1 MITENTLAFTIC
13 SANYLAQAI
22 TLGHTLK
29 ETNPKVQF
37 RIYLVDRLEGRQEI
51 RNHVPFPLIEI
62 EQVPV
67 TDFGGMVLRYNVVEL
82 NTSVKPYI
90 IDYIFK
96 SECNFY
102 KIVYLDP
109 DIMVFQPLTD
119 LFTNLDSYNIVVT
132 PHILTPSDNDPNIP
146 QETSFLATGIFNL
159 GFIAIKR
166 STETLRF
173 LNWWKDKLIHQG
185 YNKLDHHLFYD
196 QKWLNFAPVFFEGV
210 YIEKNR
216 GYNMAPW
223 NLHERT
229 LNKKNET
236 YIVNDKYP
244 LIFFH
249 FSSYKTTNPSQI
261 SQHTKYTFDL
271 RPDLKEVIQLYHTQL
286 LNNGEHY
293 FTKMTYF
300 FSAYKIEIMRINA
313 LNNSSLPM
321 QKLRK
326 LKYYI
331 EEKWSMKNKKLP
343 LKSL

>member
-1 MITENTLAFTIC
+1 MNSKKELVFTIC
-13 SANYLAQAI
+13 SANYFAQAI
-22 TLGHTLK
+22 TLGNSLQA
-29 ETNPKVQF
+29 TNSDVEF
-37 RIYLVDRLEGRQEI
+37 RIYLVDRLEGREEV
-51 RNHVPFPLIEI
+51 RSRVPFPLIEI
-62 EQVPV
+62 EEVPV
-67 TDFGGMVLRYNVVEL
+67 TDFEGMVLRYNVVEL

-90 IDYIFK
+90 FDHILKTELDIQK
-96 SECNFY
+96 V
-102 KIVYLDP
+102 VYLDP
-109 DIMVFQPLTD
+109 DIMVFQPLTH
-119 LFTNLDSYNIVVT
+119 LFETLDNYNMVLT
-132 PHILTPSDNDPNIP
+132 PHILTPSDNNPNVP

-229 LNKKNET
+229 LNKKKDI
-236 YIVNDKYP
+236 YIVNDKDS
-244 LIFFH
+244 LTFFH

-286 LNNGEHY
+286 FNNGEHY

-300 FSAYKIEIMRINA
+300 FSAYKIEIMRNNA